1 MQVYS
6 LMKFL
11 YDYVQRVFMIN
22 YFERDYDLCLLCF
35 YVLRDFMVWYMDERL
50 GKQGCEGPVP
60 QIREIVS
67 LRQLEK
73 NTSGKFLVDHKRKRF

>member
-22 YFERDYDLCLLCF
+22 YFERDYDLMLIMFLCF
-35 YVLRDFMVWYMDERL
+35 
-50 GKQGCEGPVP
+50 
-60 QIREIVS
+60 
-67 LRQLEK
+67 
-73 NTSGKFLVDHKRKRF
+73 KRFYGMVYG